1 MTVAA
6 MVDGSKRLIPGLG
19 YKLISGS
26 HRVGNRHLQL
36 TIDYHIQRAVE
47 EVMDELGIEG
57 AVVVLDAESGEVA
70 AMASRPNYAQGNVG
84 DYLDGQRGE
93 LLNKAF
99 QQYNLGS
106 IFKTVV
112 AAAALEDTLI
122 NPFDTVNCPGYIEM
136 GELHIKCSSY
146 DIGGH
151 GDVDMF
157 GAYAKSCNTFFIEI
171 GQRVG
176 GERIIEMAER
186 FGLGEIVGLNPL
198 EEQPGLIPSDRKLY
212 KSDVCNIS
220 IGQGILWLHRYRWR
234 L

>member
-1 MTVAA
+1 MVVGDLERYDEKGVASHLIGYIDKSENVGRAGLERLYENYLAGDGEMTVAA

-157 GAYAKSCNTFFIEI
+157 GAYAKSCNTF
-171 GQRVG
+171 
-176 GERIIEMAER
+176 
-186 FGLGEIVGLNPL
+186 
-198 EEQPGLIPSDRKLY
+198 
-212 KSDVCNIS
+212 
-220 IGQGILWLHRYRWR
+220 YRNWPKGWW
-234 L
+234 